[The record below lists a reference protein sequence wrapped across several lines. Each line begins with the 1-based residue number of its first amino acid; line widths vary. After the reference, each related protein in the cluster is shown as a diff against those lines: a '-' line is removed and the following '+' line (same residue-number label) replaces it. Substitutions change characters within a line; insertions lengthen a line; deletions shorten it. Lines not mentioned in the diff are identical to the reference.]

1 MFDPIVAFF
10 QRVFTA
16 IGRGIGLA
24 VAWLLWPFVA
34 LGNWYRAR
42 SWIIKG
48 PIGLVLLGL
57 ILFYGY
63 FIWQTQAWTNFDPDY
78 VDRYK
83 LADRKVP
90 AGSPVSG
97 PGATTPGQPNAGAAG
112 AQAAATGPSGEAN
125 TTEALAVAQ
134 LPAGTV
140 CQTSAIVDVAADLID
155 FNVNQ
160 NSWISSMLLYK
171 LGLFGLD
178 WDDTPWLDNKAS
190 FQRGINQAVRRT
202 SVELVDS
209 LGRVRGTSGINNDL
223 QSARGNIQFD
233 EETWYFGV
241 NPFGPKTPTPSFY
254 RAAMR
259 DFRKF
264 NVSLGRCEAI
274 FDGRSDNMVEFLDRI
289 ANDLGN
295 TSAIIR
301 ERSEFHNGGWF
312 DTRADDRFWFAFGQ
326 LYGYYGILSAAGADF
341 ENVVAQR
348 GLTPIW
354 TETIRQLR
362 GALNIQPLI
371 ISNGREDGW
380 IMPTHLATMGFYIL
394 RVRSNL
400 VEMRDILAR

>member
-1 MFDPIVAFF
+1 MFDPFVAFF

-16 IGRGIGLA
+16 IGRGIGLV

-34 LGNWYRAR
+34 LGTWYRGR

-48 PIGLVLLGL
+48 PIALLL
-57 ILFYGY
+57 LALALFYGY
-63 FIWQTQAWTNFDPDY
+63 FVWQTQAWTNFDPDY
-78 VDRYK
+78 VERYK
-83 LADRKVP
+83 LAQRKTP

-97 PGATTPGQPNAGAAG
+97 PGTTTTGQSAQVTPAN
-112 AQAAATGPSGEAN
+112 QAAMDAGTS

-134 LPAGTV
+134 LPAGTA
-140 CQTSAIVDVAADLID
+140 CQPSAIVAVAADLID

-160 NSWISSMLLYK
+160 NAWISSMLAYK

-202 SVELVDS
+202 AVELVDS
-209 LGRVRGTSGINNDL
+209 LGRVRGTSGVNNDL

-233 EETWYFGV
+233 EETWYFGIS
-241 NPFGPKTPTPSFY
+241 PFGPKTPTPSFY

-259 DFRKF
+259 DLNKF
-264 NVSLGRCEAI
+264 NVSLGKCEAI
-274 FDGRSDNMVEFLDRI
+274 FDGRSDNLVEFLDRI

-348 GLTPIW
+348 GLTPIY
-354 TETIRQLR
+354 TETLKQLR
-362 GALNIQPLI
+362 AALRIQPLI